1 MTSREAKV
9 CRLPCH
15 VYPSSCSAPWPDA
28 SCARRATAPVPHRR
42 RVAGFGAGS
51 WIELDRAPQCSYH
64 PATFTVPSMEKTPTS
79 MRHGLIIGLSVVLL
93 AGTTVLWQE
102 QHLGLHYVEG
112 EQWTRHQTVL
122 DGSAPNPW
130 RYRVLAEWMAEGF
143 VRVARMLH
151 TPRPI
156 ATGFL
161 GLRLVQNAL
170 IFLLA
175 YAYYRRVKLER
186 RQALVGVMVL
196 AAALTYAVDNSDLSF
211 NTYFDVA
218 FYLLATVLLLDG
230 RVPLFLLVVVA
241 ASLNRETSG
250 FIPLLPLA
258 DWIAHP
264 RTPPGNA
271 RGAPADQRGGP
282 RALGDRVRRSAIH
295 PGLASHC
302 LARPLGPLGLG
313 TRRGPRVVPAHVGVP
328 RPHALHLAIANPLGI
343 PASPKSGSG
352 IVLAGCPALVRG
364 PFRER
369 TRQRN
374 TPLSRP
380 GGPRLHSRSALQPRV
395 TDRCGWRTLRP
406 DGRSPLP

>member
-161 GLRLVQNAL
+161 GLHLVQNAL
-170 IFLLA
+170 I
-175 YAYYRRVKLER
+175 
-186 RQALVGVMVL
+186 
-196 AAALTYAVDNSDLSF
+196 F

-406 DGRSPLP
+406 DGRSPL

>member
-143 VRVARMLH
+143 VRVA
-151 TPRPI
+151 
-156 ATGFL
+156 
-161 GLRLVQNAL
+161 L

-230 RVPLFLLVVVA
+230 RVPLFLLV
-241 ASLNRETSG
+241 SS
-250 FIPLLPLA
+250 P
-258 DWIAHP
+258 P
-264 RTPPGNA
+264 RSIG
-271 RGAPADQRGGP
+271 R
-282 RALGDRVRRSAIH
+282 RA
-295 PGLASHC
+295 
-302 LARPLGPLGLG
+302 
-313 TRRGPRVVPAHVGVP
+313 
-328 RPHALHLAIANPLGI
+328 
-343 PASPKSGSG
+343 GSFPC
-352 IVLAGCPALVRG
+352 CPS
-364 PFRER
+364 R
-369 TRQRN
+369 T
-374 TPLSRP
+374 
-380 GGPRLHSRSALQPRV
+380 G
-395 TDRCGWRTLRP
+395 
-406 DGRSPLP
+406 